1 MIAPRILAVDDD
13 PSIIKLLE
21 IKLKRSGYEVISA
34 INGEEG
40 YRRAVDERPD
50 LVLLDIM
57 MPKMDGYE
65 VCKRLKDTLGDES
78 PAIVMLSAKG
88 QQSDLEKGF
97 LVGAD
102 DYVVKPFDL
111 KALVER
117 INAVLIRTGKIRP
130 TAE

>member
-1 MIAPRILAVDDD
+1 MARILAVDDD

-34 INGEEG
+34 VNGEEG
-40 YRRAVDERPD
+40 YLRAVEERPD

-57 MPKMDGYE
+57 MPKMNGYE
-65 VCKRLKDTLGDES
+65 VCERLKKTLGGES

-88 QQSDLEKGF
+88 QQADMEKGF
-97 LVGAD
+97 QMGAD

-111 KALVER
+111 KALVDR
-117 INAVLIRTGKIRP
+117 INAVLIRTKKI
-130 TAE
+130 TVA

>member
-1 MIAPRILAVDDD
+1 MARILAVDDD

-34 INGEEG
+34 VNGQEG
-40 YRRAVDERPD
+40 YDRAVEERPD

-65 VCKRLKDTLGDES
+65 VCALLKQTLGAES

-88 QQSDLEKGF
+88 QQSDMKKGF
-97 LVGAD
+97 EVGAD

-111 KALVER
+111 KALVDR
-117 INAVLIRTGKIRP
+117 INAVLIRTGKANNNTP
-130 TAE
+130 PK

>member
-1 MIAPRILAVDDD
+1 MARILAVDDD

-40 YRRAVDERPD
+40 YKRALEERPD

-57 MPKMDGYE
+57 MPKMNGYE
-65 VCKRLKDTLGDES
+65 VCERLKSTMGKDS

-88 QQSDLEKGF
+88 QQSDMEKGF
-97 LVGAD
+97 QMGAD

-117 INAVLIRTGKIRP
+117 INAVLIRTGKI
-130 TAE
+130 

>member
-1 MIAPRILAVDDD
+1 MTRILAVDDD

-34 INGEEG
+34 VNGEEG
-40 YRRAVDERPD
+40 YARTVEERPD

-57 MPKMDGYE
+57 MPKMNGYE
-65 VCKRLKDTLGDES
+65 VCERLKKTLGAES

-88 QQSDLEKGF
+88 QQADMEKGF
-97 LVGAD
+97 LAGAD

-117 INAVLIRTGKIRP
+117 INAVLIRTGKLRP
-130 TAE
+130 A